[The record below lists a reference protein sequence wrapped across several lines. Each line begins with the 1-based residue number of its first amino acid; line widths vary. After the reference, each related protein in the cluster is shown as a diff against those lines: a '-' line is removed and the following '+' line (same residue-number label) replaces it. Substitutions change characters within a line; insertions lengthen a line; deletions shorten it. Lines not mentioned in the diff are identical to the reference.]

1 MRVDYSVVLKGAVA
15 GKGSAEDHEQSFVA
29 VNSFPAVARPG
40 RETKF
45 CWPVEHGSDDT
56 AAASSEQAKG
66 GSWRC
71 EDFKPAGE
79 PIELPAGTK
88 RVEVRTTGHPAM
100 TLEWDCA
107 AECARMTIEP
117 KHFSALFRLSFPK
130 LTPGAD
136 STQYT
141 IHIRASGRE

>member
-1 MRVDYSVVLKGAVA
+1 
-15 GKGSAEDHEQSFVA
+15 
-29 VNSFPAVARPG
+29 
-40 RETKF
+40 
-45 CWPVEHGSDDT
+45 VEHASDDS
-56 AAASSEQAKG
+56 AAAGSEQAKG
-66 GSWRC
+66 GSWQC

-79 PIELPAGTK
+79 AIQLPTGTK
-88 RVEVRTTGHPAM
+88 RVEVRTTGHPTM

-107 AECARMTIEP
+107 AACARMTIEP

-136 STQYT
+136 PAQYT